1 MNSLILRPNTKS
13 MRIKPLYISVALLIS
28 LSFGGCKEGGGTAE
42 TVRKW
47 KTMEV
52 AAKDIVLE
60 TPYSATIRGKQDIE
74 LRAQMSGL
82 IAEVRVAE
90 GERVHKG
97 EVLFVIDQVPY
108 KAALRQASANVKS
121 AQAALANARLDLNS
135 KKVLN
140 EKRIISDYDL
150 QRTENDFLAAEA
162 ALAQAEAA
170 ETKAPN
176 DLSYTEVKSPA
187 DGIVGILPYR
197 QGALVGPDTT
207 EPLTTVS
214 DNSEMYVYFSMD
226 EKQLLAYIRK
236 HKGMDGAKKN
246 IGEVS
251 LTLSDG
257 TVYGHKG
264 CVESISGVVDRNT
277 GTATL
282 RAVFPNPDGLLYSG
296 TTGNVQVSTTYRNVL
311 VIPQS
316 ATVKLQDRIL
326 AYKVEDGRAVSTL
339 IEIEQ
344 GHNGREY
351 IVTDGL
357 VAGDVIVSERV
368 GLLREGTTIKTGE
381 GQ

>member
-1 MNSLILRPNTKS
+1 M
-13 MRIKPLYISVALLIS
+13 S

-42 TVRKW
+42 TVREW

-74 LRAQMSGL
+74 LRAQVSGL

-170 ETKAPN
+170 ETKARN

-214 DNSEMYVYFSMD
+214 DNSEMYV
-226 EKQLLAYIRK
+226 
-236 HKGMDGAKKN
+236 
-246 IGEVS
+246 
-251 LTLSDG
+251 
-257 TVYGHKG
+257 
-264 CVESISGVVDRNT
+264 
-277 GTATL
+277 
-282 RAVFPNPDGLLYSG
+282 
-296 TTGNVQVSTTYRNVL
+296 
-311 VIPQS
+311 
-316 ATVKLQDRIL
+316 
-326 AYKVEDGRAVSTL
+326 
-339 IEIEQ
+339 
-344 GHNGREY
+344 
-351 IVTDGL
+351 
-357 VAGDVIVSERV
+357 
-368 GLLREGTTIKTGE
+368 
-381 GQ
+381 